1 MKSFSQFISEA
12 PDAETQ
18 ARAKGWVSDGHGG
31 WGKKLRGTWEFMA
44 KTITDPRTK
53 RTTLQYFN
61 KGTKVG
67 LQDRRQSDKESRL
80 SYTTFAPVAASYDY
94 GTDEYEQELREKYI
108 NDEIFAVDDWVK
120 CSVTEKVGKII
131 RRGTNYLICV
141 TEDDEMFKPWIKDV
155 YEQIVNGTTKS
166 GVPADQRL
174 VGTDAFRKY
183 VETMVPGSEKGKEFI
198 NKYRK
203 K

>member
-1 MKSFSQFISEA
+1 MKSFSRFISEA
-12 PDAETQ
+12 PDAKTQ
-18 ARAKGWVSDGHGG
+18 AKRLGLQSDGHGG
-31 WGKKLRGTWEFMA
+31 WYTKKGEFTA

-61 KGTKVG
+61 KGTVIG
-67 LQDRRQSDKESRL
+67 GQDRRQTSRERIL
-80 SYTTFAPVAASYDY
+80 SYTTYSPIASSYDY
-94 GTDEYEQELREKYI
+94 GTHEYERELREKYI
-108 NDEIFAVDDWVK
+108 NDEIFAVNDWVK
-120 CSVTEKVGKII
+120 CNVTEKVGKII

-155 YEQIVNGTTKS
+155 SEEITNSNATS

-174 VGTDAFRKY
+174 VGTDAHRKY
-183 VETMVPGSEKGKEFI
+183 VEKLVPGSEWGKQFI